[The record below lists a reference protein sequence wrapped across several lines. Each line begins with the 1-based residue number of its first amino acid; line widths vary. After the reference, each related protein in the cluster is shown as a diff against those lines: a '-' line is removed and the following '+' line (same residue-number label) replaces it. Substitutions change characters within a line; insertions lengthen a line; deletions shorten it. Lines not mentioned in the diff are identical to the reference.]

1 MFGGIPIPG
10 LCLVRRRTTR
20 NHTRDALL
28 ILMKPGRRLP
38 MKVLKILLFATA
50 GCLIAGSLQADIYEW
65 TDESGVKH
73 FTNYAP
79 PDDATILMT
88 TEEVPYDEAADRAR
102 IEADR
107 QYQLELAKLEIAEK
121 EAELARREAEAERIA
136 AEAERYAAETEKA
149 ADQYLEDAK
158 NDRDYYRGG
167 GYSGYYRPPYDKR
180 WYYRKY
186 RPTHYNS
193 RPHKRIY
200 RKKSHYGHSKKNY
213 GNKYHQ
219 KKHAYPQKYPSAH
232 SLRSPGL
239 SFHSGYRVNS
249 RSRSQMGRSQAGR
262 GSYGRRF

>member
-1 MFGGIPIPG
+1 MR
-10 LCLVRRRTTR
+10 C
-20 NHTRDALL
+20 
-28 ILMKPGRRLP
+28 P
-38 MKVLKILLFATA
+38 MSSLKIMVFILLSCIVAT
-50 GCLIAGSLQADIYEW
+50 SSFADIYEW
-65 TDESGVKH
+65 TDENGVKH

-79 PDDATILMT
+79 PDDATILMKS
-88 TEEVPYDEAADRAR
+88 EEVPYDEAADRAR

-121 EAELARREAEAERIA
+121 EAELARREAEAERRA

-149 ADQYLEDAK
+149 ADQYLEDAR
-158 NDRDYYRGG
+158 NDRYYYRGG
-167 GYSGYYRPPYDKR
+167 GSYGYYRPLYDKR

-186 RPTHYNS
+186 RPTHDYS

-239 SFHSGYRVNS
+239 SIHSGYRVNS